1 MMKKTS
7 LTVLLA
13 LLVLLQAVV
22 AAADVHQY
30 ELASNTASETH
41 DKQHHSD
48 PCDSL
53 APELAATDHNVADCE
68 HCCHCHGSAVAAL
81 AYRITPITIKYTNT
95 LEALAPEGPSRISE
109 RFLRPPIV

>member
-1 MMKKTS
+1 MKKTS

-13 LLVLLQAVV
+13 LLVLLQAAV
-22 AAADVHQY
+22 AVSDVHQY
-30 ELASNTASETH
+30 ELAANAGGGAHAAE
-41 DKQHHSD
+41 HHSD

-53 APELAATDHNVADCE
+53 APELAASDHNVADCE

-81 AYRITPITIKYTNT
+81 AYRITPITIQYTNT
-95 LEALAPEGPSRISE
+95 LETLAPEGPSRISE